1 MRCVLAAV
9 VGVVFCVAVGSLV
22 LSGEHTTAVSAE
34 RASVAS
40 VLDAAGV
47 RQARAPDVRVSGVPV
62 SFRSSEKGPSESS
75 RTAGDQSRMPPGIK
89 AGPRAAGGEG
99 LGTTAAV
106 SQRPASAPR
115 VRISSTSTSA
125 HNRTSQRS
133 FVTFIHVPKMGGTS
147 LRKLFCEL
155 RTGSWLCPFP

>member
-47 RQARAPDVRVSGVPV
+47 RQARTPDVRVSGGPV
-62 SFRSSEKGPSESS
+62 SFRSESS
-75 RTAGDQSRMPPGIK
+75 RTAGDAPDQSRMPPGIE

-106 SQRPASAPR
+106 PPRSASAPR
-115 VRISSTSTSA
+115 VRISSPSTSA